1 MDNGTK
7 AETLL
12 QAMIDA
18 VWVAHKLRA
27 VGARAGAVNAA
38 GGGTWGILHTLMR
51 EGPMTVPQIAR
62 MRPVARQH
70 IQVLAN
76 ELSEEGLIAF
86 ESNPAHKRSR
96 LLVVTPEGV
105 LHYEAVKQRLLGL
118 ADEIGL
124 HISGDDV
131 AATSRVLEQVM
142 GELDK
147 QIDPNTN

>member
-12 QAMIDA
+12 QTMIDA
-18 VWVAHKLRA
+18 VWVSHKLRA

-51 EGPMTVPQIAR
+51 DGPKTVPQIAR

-76 ELSEEGLIAF
+76 ELAGRGLIAF
-86 ESNPAHKRSR
+86 ESNPAHKRSK
-96 LLVVTPEGV
+96 LVVVTPAGV
-105 LHYEAVKQRLLGL
+105 VHYESVKKRLLGL
-118 ADEIGL
+118 ADEIGAN
-124 HISGDDV
+124 ISADDI
-131 AATSRVLEQVM
+131 ATASRVLKQVM
-142 GELDK
+142 SEIDK
-147 QIDPNTN
+147 QIDPNTK